1 VIKMSIAE
9 ARKRGLLDQPVKA
22 ARVRKKDHSTAEG
35 PYLTRCHYCQVEFTT
50 QAAETRHVDDPGH
63 HRFEL
68 VLDRKEPHD
77 NDPPARRDAVEDAA
91 PPA

>member
-1 VIKMSIAE
+1 MSIAE
-9 ARKRGLLDQPVKA
+9 AKKLGIDVTKVSK
-22 ARVRKKDHSTAEG
+22 VRTKSKDRATAEG
-35 PYLTRCHYCQVEFTT
+35 PYHTRCHDCQVEFTT

-77 NDPPARRDAVEDAA
+77 HDHPARRDAVEDAA
-91 PPA
+91 ASAG